1 MKGFKSRKFLVALL
15 GAVAMFIADMA
26 GVELT
31 WEKAM
36 AILSPL
42 NVYIGVEG
50 FVDLMKKR

>member
-15 GAVAMFIADMA
+15 GAVAMFIAEMA
-26 GVELT
+26 GVELS

-42 NVYIGVEG
+42 NVYVAVEG
-50 FVDLMKKR
+50 VVDLVKKK